1 MNELGGRRLLP
12 APTLREGPQ
21 ISMSSNLGLI
31 FDKYSGQLE
40 CDGDRLKFDK
50 KVAKDCIKKA
60 APVPGALD
68 PEAKA
73 RLNAVRE
80 AVSALAVKAGGCAR
94 DYVTEGPFVTG
105 LGIETRLENG
115 MTLHP
120 TLGVPYLP
128 GSGVKGMVRTWAE
141 LWADP
146 APAADHIARISR
158 IFGPRL
164 DGAGAKGVEARA
176 GSIVFF
182 DALPHEHVGV
192 EEDVMTPHYQDYYQ
206 KGDAP
211 GDWLNPN
218 PIPFF
223 VVPADIYFT
232 FALAPRR
239 RPAPGGGE
247 LAKRHEE
254 GLKDLG
260 LICGWLDEAL
270 AFLGAGAKTKS
281 GYGRFKRA

>member
-1 MNELGGRRLLP
+1 MNELVGKRLLP

-60 APVPGALD
+60 TRVSGALD
-68 PEAKA
+68 PEAKE
-73 RLNAVRE
+73 RLKAVRQ
-80 AVSALAVKAGGCAR
+80 AIAALALKAGGCAR
-94 DYVTEGPFVTG
+94 DYVTDGPFVTG
-105 LGIETRLENG
+105 LGIETPLENG
-115 MTLHP
+115 MALHP

-128 GSGVKGMVRTWAE
+128 GSGVKGMARAFAE
-141 LWADP
+141 VWADP
-146 APAADHIARISR
+146 RPAEDDIAR

-164 DGAGAKGVEARA
+164 DGAGAEGAEATA

-182 DALPHEHVGV
+182 DALPHETVGV
-192 EEDVMTPHYQDYYQ
+192 EEDIMTPHYQDYYQ
-206 KGDAP
+206 KGDTP

-223 VVPADIYFT
+223 VVPEGVRFT

-260 LICGWLDEAL
+260 LACGCLEEAL

-281 GYGRFKRA
+281 GYGRFRPA